1 MNIGYSYWG
10 FLADIKMNDK
20 LERLSTPDGNA
31 FYSWS
36 IIKELQ
42 SRGNNVISIMPDRDQ
57 YAVNFLE
64 KDAFLA
70 WATDDR
76 YNAYKAMLHI
86 EYSSS
91 WKNIIMKD
99 LFDIWDK
106 YQFEYI
112 IHEWRMPI
120 DGRNTLDAK
129 SNPNWQPDLFI
140 QACLLRYCKLH
151 HIKLF
156 IFDLDYKLKASDIID
171 KENTIILELGTK
183 WSRTKSI
190 KSRKVYIPFDFNHIN
205 DFNIKSNANI
215 NLIYIGNRYERDW
228 CIDKYI
234 PDEYENVI
242 IHGNWKEGGRDSVE
256 KWPKLHF
263 RKRLQTEEMHDAYS
277 NSICTILL
285 AKKDYC
291 KYHFMT
297 ARIIEA
303 IFYGTLPLFINEYGF
318 DTIYEYAGKYSTILT
333 VHNKNEVRH
342 TIEYFKQSKDLRVEI
357 IEYLRNRLSKMDA
370 KYFVNILEEYHDL
383 L

>member
-10 FLADIKMNDK
+10 FLADIKMNAALDC
-20 LERLSTPDGNA
+20 LSTPDGNA

-42 SRGNNVISIMPDRDQ
+42 SRGNDVISIMPDRDQ
-57 YAVNFLE
+57 YAVNALN
-64 KDAFLA
+64 KNAFNA

-76 YNAYKAMLHI
+76 YDAYKKMYHI
-86 EYSSS
+86 TYLQN
-91 WKNIIMKD
+91 WKDITMND
-99 LFDIWDK
+99 LFKIWDK

-129 SNPNWQPDLFI
+129 SNNNWQPDLFI
-140 QACLLRYCKLH
+140 QMCLLRYCKLH
-151 HIKLF
+151 SIKLF
-156 IFDLDYKLKASDIID
+156 IFDLDYKLKTSDIID

-183 WSRTKSI
+183 WKRSLVKSQ
-190 KSRKVYIPFDFNHIN
+190 KVYIPFDFDHIN
-205 DFNIKSNANI
+205 DFKIKSLNERKT

-234 PDEYENVI
+234 PDDFENVI

-256 KWPKLHF
+256 KWPKLDF
-263 RKRLQTEEMHDAYS
+263 RKRLQTSEMYDAYS
-277 NSICTILL
+277 DSICTILL

-297 ARIIEA
+297 ARIIES
-303 IFYGTLPLFINEYGF
+303 IFYGTVPLFINEYGF
-318 DTIYEYAGKYSTILT
+318 DTIYEYAGKYSMLLT
-333 VHNKNEVRH
+333 VHNKKDVINTIKRFKELPNEY
-342 TIEYFKQSKDLRVEI
+342 IKI
-357 IEYLRNRLSKMDA
+357 IQYLRHRLSKMDA
-370 KYFVNILEEYHDL
+370 KYFIEILEEYL
-383 L
+383 

>member
-1 MNIGYSYWG
+1 MTVGYSYWG
-10 FLADIKMNDK
+10 FLADIKMNAALD
-20 LERLSTPDGNA
+20 RLSTPDGNA

-42 SRGNNVISIMPDRDQ
+42 SRGNDVISIMPDRDQ
-57 YAVNFLE
+57 YAVNSLG
-64 KDAFLA
+64 KNAFSA

-76 YNAYKAMLHI
+76 YNAYKAMSHI
-86 EYSSS
+86 EYPFS

-99 LFDIWDK
+99 LFNIWDK
-106 YQFEYI
+106 CQFEYVV
-112 IHEWRMPI
+112 HEWRMPI
-120 DGRNTLDAK
+120 DGRNTLDMK
-129 SNPNWQPDLFI
+129 SDQNWQPDLFI
-140 QACLLRYCKLH
+140 QAFLLRYCKLH

-171 KENTIILELGTK
+171 KENTIVLELGTK
-183 WSRTKSI
+183 WSRSKSI
-190 KSRKVYIPFDFNHIN
+190 KSRKVYIPFDFSHIN
-205 DFNIKSNANI
+205 DFNIKSDVNT

-234 PDEYENVI
+234 SDEYENVV
-242 IHGNWKEGGRDSVE
+242 IHGNWKEGGRDSAE
-256 KWPKLHF
+256 KWPKLDF
-263 RKRLQTEEMHDAYS
+263 RKRLQTEEMRDAYS

-333 VHNKNEVRH
+333 VHNKHDVKNV
-342 TIEYFKQSKDLRVEI
+342 IEYFKIKRDLSNVDDI
-357 IEYLRNRLSKMDA
+357 IYSYYSIFKRTTK
-370 KYFVNILEEYHDL
+370 
-383 L
+383 